1 MEEEKDVK
9 KKVQVQDEMLDE
21 ASGGLHVLKPLKPGR
36 QTGVNY

>member
-21 ASGGLHVLKPLKPGR
+21 VSGGLHVLKPRKPGR
-36 QTGVNY
+36 QA

>member
-1 MEEEKDVK
+1 MEKDVK